1 MKKFFLLLCFLASF
15 VVLRA
20 EEIASNQEKTPSEQA
35 VQTEEKADESVP
47 KDKIWFIQPRI
58 GIGTGFP
65 IVFIFN
71 AGVDFAVRPVKYFY
85 LAIDLGFKSAPP
97 FKKDN
102 HPMMFFPIKG
112 KLLVDIPIEKTPGV
126 KSLSIWAA
134 AGINLIWAVPDKDA
148 EMFFGLGHRESD
160 DEYYFFKRLALG
172 FGTDLVFKNNMVL
185 RFSFAD
191 AVLEDPVL
199 MFLHFN
205 IDFGYRF

>member
-15 VVLRA
+15 VVLKA
-20 EEIASNQEKTPSEQA
+20 EESASNQEKTPSEQA
-35 VQTEEKADESVP
+35 IQEEKADEYVS

-65 IVFIFN
+65 IVFVYN
-71 AGVDFAVRPVKYFY
+71 LGVDFAVRPVKYFY
-85 LAIDLGFKSAPP
+85 LAVDLGFKSAPP
-97 FKKDN
+97 FKKGN
-102 HPMMFFPIKG
+102 HPMMFLPIKG
-112 KLLVDIPIEKTPGV
+112 KMLFDIPIEESPCV
-126 KSLSIWAA
+126 KSLSLWAA

-160 DEYYFFKRLALG
+160 DEYDFFKRLALG
-172 FGTDLVFKNNMVL
+172 FGTDLVFKNDMVL

-191 AVLEDPVL
+191 AVLEDPAL

>member
-1 MKKFFLLLCFLASF
+1 MKKFFLLLCFVASF
-15 VVLRA
+15 VILTA
-20 EEIASNQEKTPSEQA
+20 EENASNQEKTPLEQTM
-35 VQTEEKADESVP
+35 QTEEKASESVP
-47 KDKIWFIQPRI
+47 KEKIWFIQPRT

-65 IVFIFN
+65 MCFTLN
-71 AGVDFAVRPVKYFY
+71 SGVDFAVRPVKYFY
-85 LAIDLGFKSAPP
+85 LAVDLGAKLLPVSEE
-97 FKKDN
+97 KGHD
-102 HPMMFFPIKG
+102 MFFLPIKG
-112 KLLVDIPIEKTPGV
+112 KLLFDIPIEETPGV

-134 AGINLIWAVPDKDA
+134 AGINLIWAVPNKDA

>member
-1 MKKFFLLLCFLASF
+1 MKKFFFLLCFIVSF
-15 VVLRA
+15 VVLSA
-20 EEIASNQEKTPSEQA
+20 EENTSNQGKASDEQTI
-35 VQTEEKADESVP
+35 QTEEKQAEYVP
-47 KDKIWFIQPRI
+47 KDKIWFIQPRA

-71 AGVDFAVRPVKYFY
+71 LGVDVAVRPVKYFY
-85 LAIDLGFKSAPP
+85 LALDLGFKSAPP
-97 FKKDN
+97 FKEGN
-102 HPMMFFPIKG
+102 HPMMFLPIKG
-112 KLLVDIPIEKTPGV
+112 KLLFDIPIEETPGV
-126 KSLSIWAA
+126 KSLSLWAA
-134 AGINLIWAVPDKDA
+134 AGINLIWAVPNKDA

>member
-35 VQTEEKADESVP
+35 VPTEDKADESVP

-71 AGVDFAVRPVKYFY
+71 SGVDFAVRPVKYFY
-85 LAIDLGFKSAPP
+85 LAVDLGFKSAPP
-97 FKKDN
+97 FKKDI
-102 HPMMFFPIKG
+102 HPMMFLPIKG
-112 KLLVDIPIEKTPGV
+112 KMLFDIPIEETPAV
-126 KSLSIWAA
+126 KSLSVWAA
-134 AGINLIWAVPDKDA
+134 AGINLIWAVPNKDA

-160 DEYYFFKRLALG
+160 DEYDFFKRLALG
-172 FGTDLVFKNNMVL
+172 FGTDLVFKNDMVL

-191 AVLEDPVL
+191 AVLEDPAL